1 MLEATI
7 PIVISVLSLALTLF
21 KYLDKS
27 KEKINKALT
36 DIELLKL
43 KIEQVCNWGDHVE
56 LDLKARLAEQQKQSE
71 RLSDKLDEI
80 RDKLNE

>member
-1 MLEATI
+1 MIEVTLPLI
-7 PIVISVLSLALTLF
+7 ISVLSLALTLF

-43 KIEQVCNWGDHVE
+43 KVEQVCSWGDHVE
-56 LDLKARLAEQQKQSE
+56 QDLKAKLAEQQKQSE
-71 RLSDKLDEI
+71 RLSDKLDDI